1 MDSLIKGI
9 DKSECVF
16 FLNTGKSI
24 IKTEKEILKNK
35 NKTYSSWIY
44 SEINETNLIRK
55 KPLIPLGRNREF
67 VFKSLNESTFYNFLA
82 NYSIDLSEMYE
93 IDDNILYLW
102 KKIIRI

>member
-35 NKTYSSWIY
+35 NKTYSS
-44 SEINETNLIRK
+44 
-55 KPLIPLGRNREF
+55 
-67 VFKSLNESTFYNFLA
+67 
-82 NYSIDLSEMYE
+82 
-93 IDDNILYLW
+93 
-102 KKIIRI
+102 